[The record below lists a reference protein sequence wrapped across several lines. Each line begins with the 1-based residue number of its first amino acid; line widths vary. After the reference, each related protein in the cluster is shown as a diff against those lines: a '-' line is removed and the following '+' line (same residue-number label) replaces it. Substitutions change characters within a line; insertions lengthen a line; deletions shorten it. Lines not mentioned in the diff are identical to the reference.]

1 VDGVIGKELSMTTS
15 EKTVERR
22 CPECATPM
30 RASDRFCTRCGNEVG
45 RVPADP
51 GASGVRWMARAA

>member
-1 VDGVIGKELSMTTS
+1 MIAKEQLVTMT

-22 CPECATPM
+22 CPACTTPM
-30 RASDRFCTRCGNEVG
+30 RPSDRFCTRCGNEVG